1 MVEKIDSDGGQD
13 EIVWI
18 VRPTRS
24 LTWPE
29 AKRWLCVISFIPL
42 GSGLLFLCFG
52 VPLVLPFAGL
62 EIIFLWVAFWYVHW
76 TGQWRE
82 VIRLTPRHLVIE
94 KGRHEP
100 EQRHE
105 YERAWVGIRLDER
118 RGWLPSRLHVG
129 SHGKAED
136 IGSFLTDGERRALA
150 LALIN
155 ALGKSR

>member
-1 MVEKIDSDGGQD
+1 MVEKFDSDKRD
-13 EIVWI
+13 ETVWI

-29 AKRWLCVISFIPL
+29 AKRWLCVISVIPL
-42 GSGLLFLCFG
+42 GSGLLFLYFG
-52 VPLVLPFAGL
+52 VPFVLPFAGL
-62 EIIFLWVAFWYVHW
+62 EVLLLWAAFWYVHW

-82 VIRLTPRHLVIE
+82 IIRLTPRYLIIE
-94 KGRHEP
+94 KGRHTP
-100 EQRHE
+100 EQRYE
-105 YERAWVGIRLDER
+105 YERAWVGIDLDER
-118 RGWLPSRLHVG
+118 RGWLPSRLRIG
-129 SHGKAED
+129 SHGKTAD